1 MLGKR
6 FNSVRWIGSSGCRA
20 SALSGLFNAR
30 HGTDSRARARM
41 LSTFVAGEGPFFSFF
56 EISFFPDA
64 SRGLPFANRFDGLG
78 PRLRDQQNRATLK
91 SECFAQ
97 FAA

>member
-1 MLGKR
+1 
-6 FNSVRWIGSSGCRA
+6 
-20 SALSGLFNAR
+20 
-30 HGTDSRARARM
+30 M

-97 FAA
+97 FAAEVFRVGRGKKFISIHKYQEGWGRLLNLGGIEEF